1 MEIGGERRAGEIFE
15 ARAIGC
21 RQVGG
26 EPGADDRRVGRA
38 LLVEA
43 ERLGAARQRRHGVE
57 PGDDSPDQR
66 DVAVEV
72 ARGVADH
79 CIKFAAGA
87 GIGRQ
92 VAADA
97 DHRVTMG
104 EVDGAAFAI
113 ERHRPAGSEPGGGGI
128 GIGRAERADRET
140 VRGSR
145 IFGRR
150 FGDDT
155 LGQRRFAFVI
165 APLDDI
171 IVLDAVDFGPVPPA
185 AAGQCA
191 DVGDVDWRERGRE
204 LHHHFAA
211 TGQLEHQQILGRDGA
226 PVGLGRGGDDVA
238 RRLGLGNG
246 GCGQRE
252 REQGKGGESAHS
264 NTFRNIGA
272 LCPLRH
278 SRESGNPAI

>member
-1 MEIGGERRAGEIFE
+1 MGK
-15 ARAIGC
+15 
-21 RQVGG
+21 VG
-26 EPGADDRRVGRA
+26 
-38 LLVEA
+38 
-43 ERLGAARQRRHGVE
+43 
-57 PGDDSPDQR
+57 
-66 DVAVEV
+66 
-72 ARGVADH
+72 
-79 CIKFAAGA
+79 
-87 GIGRQ
+87 
-92 VAADA
+92 
-97 DHRVTMG
+97 
-104 EVDGAAFAI
+104 GAAFAI
-113 ERHRPAGSEPGGGGI
+113 DRDRPACGEAGGGGI
-128 GIGRAERADRET
+128 GVGGTERGDHEAG
-140 VRGSR
+140 RGSR

-150 FGDDT
+150 LGDDA
-155 LGQRRFAFVI
+155 LGQRLVAFVI

-191 DVGDVDWRERGRE
+191 DVGDVNRRERGRE

-226 PVGLGRGGDDVA
+226 PVGPGRGGDDVA

-246 GCGQRE
+246 GCSQRE